1 MAKSYLYW
9 KEEKYLQSCIKCG
22 ELVWE
27 KGLLKKGPG
36 KMLASNNSY
45 IL

>member
-1 MAKSYLYW
+1 MAKAYLRW

-22 ELVWE
+22 NLVWE

-36 KMLASNNSY
+36 KYNFF
-45 IL
+45 I